1 MWPGR
6 PSSAPGWAERG
17 CRVEPAPPTP
27 PTWRIPSLPWRAG
40 GDRVQGNSTLGFVS
54 TRQKCRAA
62 AARAS
67 QPGGEE
73 AALVRSLCFWAGG
86 GRDFCPRHRELPR
99 APVPQSP
106 RDQQALRPALPM
118 TSSGCVA
125 LTAPTRARLN
135 HGARGVGTFA
145 GHVATG
151 SDPKHRATWLQLTC
165 PVGNSCEKLVQSAPS
180 TGFHQCPATGNTPRG
195 HLPLE
200 TVKRPWPR

>member
-27 PTWRIPSLPWRAG
+27 PTRRIPSLPWRAG

-73 AALVRSLCFWAGG
+73 AALVRSLCFWGG
-86 GRDFCPRHRELPR
+86 GAGLLPPTQGAAQSACPSK
-99 APVPQSP
+99 PQGPAGLASSSP
-106 RDQQALRPALPM
+106 HDQLRVCGAN
-118 TSSGCVA
+118 S
-125 LTAPTRARLN
+125 APTRARLN

>member
-1 MWPGR
+1 MAWKAFFSTWVGRAGLQGRAGPPDPAHPAYPFPALACGWGQGAGEQHAGLRFYKAEVSSSCSTGLPAGGRGGR
-6 PSSAPGWAERG
+6 PRQ
-17 CRVEPAPPTP
+17 EP
-27 PTWRIPSLPWRAG
+27 L
-40 GDRVQGNSTLGFVS
+40 L
-54 TRQKCRAA
+54 
-62 AARAS
+62 
-67 QPGGEE
+67 
-73 AALVRSLCFWAGG
+73 LGG

>member
-73 AALVRSLCFWAGG
+73 AALVRSLCFWGG

-125 LTAPTRARLN
+125 LTLN
-135 HGARGVGTFA
+135 PPGPDSTTGPGVWV
-145 GHVATG
+145 H
-151 SDPKHRATWLQLTC
+151 LQDTLLRVRT
-165 PVGNSCEKLVQSAPS
+165 PS
-180 TGFHQCPATGNTPRG
+180 TGPPGSSSRAPWGIPVRSWSRVPRALVFTNARPQATPHVVTCPSK
-195 HLPLE
+195 L
-200 TVKRPWPR
+200 